1 MSSQTRAL
9 EVFAADA
16 DLLRLESFL
25 KRFNLFETV
34 GVVRH
39 ELRHSDFLAFLL
51 DPGQS
56 HGLGTAFLVELL
68 QAVRLTTEDANGQSL
83 PDFIG
88 VDLSRVYVLREWH
101 NIDILVV
108 DEVSRFAVIIENKIG
123 TGEHSD
129 QLARYHRTISSHYPG
144 YQTIP
149 LYLTPDGEE
158 PTSEDY
164 FAVSYSLVCEVIEG
178 MTKNY
183 RASLSG
189 EMVMVLEHYAQMIKR
204 HIVSDSD
211 VAELCRDIYKKHKQA
226 LDLIFEHRPD
236 QQARVGEYVK
246 RLIEQNTM
254 LSLGAVAKGWVVF
267 VPSEWH
273 GPRVVT
279 PHPPHLYFEFH
290 NRPDDL
296 IIFCTLS
303 SGDMEKRAR
312 VFEMA
317 QRHRFL
323 GCQSRLRRGHCRL
336 STITVLRRDDY
347 EKTQEEI
354 EAIISDKWAEYM
366 RDEFPRVVQAVRD
379 EEWLWE
385 LPPGE

>member
-68 QAVRLTTEDANGQSL
+68 QAVRLTTEDANGQGL

-164 FAVSYSLVCEVIEG
+164 FAVSYS
-178 MTKNY
+178 
-183 RASLSG
+183 
-189 EMVMVLEHYAQMIKR
+189 
-204 HIVSDSD
+204 
-211 VAELCRDIYKKHKQA
+211 
-226 LDLIFEHRPD
+226 P
-236 QQARVGEYVK
+236 
-246 RLIEQNTM
+246 
-254 LSLGAVAKGWVVF
+254 
-267 VPSEWH
+267 
-273 GPRVVT
+273 
-279 PHPPHLYFEFH
+279 
-290 NRPDDL
+290 
-296 IIFCTLS
+296 
-303 SGDMEKRAR
+303 
-312 VFEMA
+312 
-317 QRHRFL
+317 
-323 GCQSRLRRGHCRL
+323 
-336 STITVLRRDDY
+336 
-347 EKTQEEI
+347 
-354 EAIISDKWAEYM
+354 EAIS
-366 RDEFPRVVQAVRD
+366 
-379 EEWLWE
+379 
-385 LPPGE
+385 